1 MHYLLGN
8 QVDPALL
15 KIEPNF
21 GDLLGEISRKNF
33 EGDNPPILTQT

>member
-21 GDLLGEISRKNF
+21 GDLLGKFLEKILKEIIPQS
-33 EGDNPPILTQT
+33 